1 MNKTDRPTVRSFIP
15 PTLPTLPM
23 PPVVKADE
31 KRPVRHKGHM
41 KGTREC
47 AFTTMR
53 FDLQANSSAW
63 DTLTIHIDEH
73 NGQRSSELTIRGQ
86 IEAGEAVGHLLWL
99 ADTLSRY
106 GGVSTNDPVGKER
119 VTFENSVARR

>member
-1 MNKTDRPTVRSFIP
+1 MSKTNPLP
-15 PTLPTLPM
+15 KTLPQPPATLLNTS
-23 PPVVKADE
+23 PVVKADE
-31 KRPVRHKGHM
+31 KRPLRYNGHM

-47 AFTTMR
+47 AFTTMC

-63 DTLTIHIDEH
+63 DILTIRMDEH

-86 IEAGEAVGHLLWL
+86 IEAGETVGHLRWL

-106 GGVSTNDPVGKER
+106 GGIIANDPVGKER
-119 VTFENSVARR
+119 VIFENSAARR